1 MSVEMMELLV
11 GIFFL
16 GGVFTLIGMRI
27 RYSYM
32 ERTRVSGT
40 SEREVEHLAISVD
53 SLRLEIEQLSE
64 RMEFTKLL
72 GPPKTEE

>member
-11 GIFFL
+11 GIVFL
-16 GGVFTLIGMRI
+16 SGVFTLIGMRI
-27 RYSYM
+27 RYSHM
-32 ERTRVSGT
+32 ERTRVSG
-40 SEREVEHLAISVD
+40 SSQGEVEHLATAVD

>member
-1 MSVEMMELLV
+1 MWVEIMELVV
-11 GIFFL
+11 GIVFL
-16 GGVFTLIGMRI
+16 GGIFTLIGIRM
-27 RYSYM
+27 RYSHM
-32 ERTRVSGT
+32 ERTRVSGG
-40 SEREVEHLAISVD
+40 SPGEVEHLATVVD